1 MLAVAYC
8 YLVSVYATLTLHG
21 LQFAD
26 NVGWRTTTSFI
37 FHLDVLRLL
46 NFLFTL
52 VLFHRFWHSAHF
64 RNAQRHAARL
74 YIFLVFM
81 SVFGIWPIFEIHRGM
96 WPGYT
101 FFSFS

>member
-8 YLVSVYATLTLHG
+8 CLVSVYAKLTLHS

-37 FHLDVLRLL
+37 FPSHVLY
-46 NFLFTL
+46 FDHETFYL
-52 VLFHRFWHSAHF
+52 VQCFST
-64 RNAQRHAARL
+64 
-74 YIFLVFM
+74 
-81 SVFGIWPIFEIHRGM
+81 VFGNRPIFEMHRGM

-101 FFSFS
+101 FFSFP

>member
-8 YLVSVYATLTLHG
+8 YLVSVYAELTLHS

-37 FHLDVLRLL
+37 FPSDVLFITDCRKVQSDSLKTFCVVPSKRKSL
-46 NFLFTL
+46 ISESLISE
-52 VLFHRFWHSAHF
+52 VDC
-64 RNAQRHAARL
+64 
-74 YIFLVFM
+74 
-81 SVFGIWPIFEIHRGM
+81 
-96 WPGYT
+96 T